1 MLAILVNLL
10 ALAGTVL
17 ADEPLS
23 VNLVADEYAPAESES
38 LPSGGVLTQI
48 VRESFKIGGVQAVI
62 RFLPN
67 NRVITGVMK
76 GVYDASFGWA
86 HSAERDQKL
95 LFSHTQIY
103 SFRIVFLQRAGESY
117 AWKNL
122 ADLKGYRIGT
132 TLGNHYSDEFDALQK
147 SHDLQVEETGS
158 DLSNMKKLLAGRIDL
173 FPMDEESG
181 RFLLR
186 RNFSPAEQAK
196 ISLQTQAISEVPV
209 YVVMRRDLPHAAELL
224 DRFDRGFQQLEESGE
239 LAKLIRE
246 SREAAR

>member
-1 MLAILVNLL
+1 MLAILLNLL
-10 ALAGTVL
+10 PPAGTVL

-23 VNLVADEYAPAESES
+23 VNLVADEYAPTESET
-38 LPSGGVLTQI
+38 LPEGGVLTQI
-48 VRESFKIGGVQAVI
+48 VRDSFKIGGVEAVI

-103 SFRIVFLQRAGESY
+103 SFRIVFFQRAGETY

-132 TLGNHYSDEFDALQK
+132 TLGNYYSDEFAALQK
-147 SHDLQVEETGS
+147 SNDIQVEEAGS
-158 DLSNMKKLLAGRIDL
+158 DLANMKKLLAGRIDL

-186 RNFSPAEQAK
+186 RNFSTEEQAK
-196 ISLQTQAISEVPV
+196 ISLQTQAISDVPV

-224 DRFDRGFQQLEESGE
+224 DRFDRGYQQLSESGE

-246 SREAAR
+246 ARQSVR